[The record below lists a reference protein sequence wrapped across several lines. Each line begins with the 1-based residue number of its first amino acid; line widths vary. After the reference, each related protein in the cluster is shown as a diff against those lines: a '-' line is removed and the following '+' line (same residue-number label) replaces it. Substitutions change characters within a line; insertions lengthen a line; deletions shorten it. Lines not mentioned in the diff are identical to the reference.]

1 MQVEDIIIQ
10 LPSTIERK
18 LFFMNYLKI
27 YRTSLLDGEGWRTVL
42 FVAGCN
48 HRCKGCHNRQ
58 GWSQFHG
65 KPFTSETKEFIYAQM
80 NDLIDGITL
89 SGGDPLFPGNRE
101 AITEFCREFKERCP
115 NKTIWC
121 YTGYLYEE
129 VKDLEVMQYIDVL
142 VDGEFEL
149 DKRDTT
155 IPFRGSTNQ
164 RIINVKTGKEIYKLK
179 ENKDV
184 QDGA

>member
-1 MQVEDIIIQ
+1 
-10 LPSTIERK
+10 
-18 LFFMNYLKI
+18 
-27 YRTSLLDGEGWRTVL
+27 
-42 FVAGCN
+42 
-48 HRCKGCHNRQ
+48 
-58 GWSQFHG
+58 
-65 KPFTSETKEFIYAQM
+65 
-80 NDLIDGITL
+80 
-89 SGGDPLFPGNRE
+89 
-101 AITEFCREFKERCP
+101 
-115 NKTIWC
+115 
-121 YTGYLYEE
+121 
-129 VKDLEVMQYIDVL
+129 MQYIDVL